1 MDIPQEVF
9 NYAVTVV
16 GALAGWLGR
25 IMWQTLKDQQE
36 QNARLTEKV
45 AQLQILVV
53 GEYVK
58 KDDLQRDVNAIFTKL
73 DRIEDKLD
81 KKVDK

>member
-1 MDIPQEVF
+1 MEVSQEVF
-9 NYAVTVV
+9 NIAVTVI
-16 GALAGWLGR
+16 GSLAGWLGR
-25 IMWQTLKDQQE
+25 IMWQALKDQQE
-36 QNARLTEKV
+36 QNAKLAEKV
-45 AQLQILVV
+45 AQLQVLVV

-58 KDDLQRDVNAIFTKL
+58 KDDLQRDVNAIFAKL